1 MPSIAF
7 LEFAAKPTTNQP
19 PVAITTI
26 TDTWV
31 TRDPVNIVVWLRT
44 VAQMAHYDGHFKLV
58 LVINIIMLVLTTI
71 AVLLR
76 AYARIKARI
85 FYYLSDGLC
94 LFSYLLS
101 TAAAGIMF
109 DYLRNTAVDGVF
121 KPHPITDP
129 TDTAHIMWFQEFYK
143 MSYISQLVFT
153 FDYAVV
159 KFSILALLWDIF
171 GVNRSNKR
179 FIAIVSGTC
188 IIWAIIF
195 TFLCAFRCKNP
206 VDSWTTDNPPELC
219 IHTAY
224 VFLPFESTNL
234 FFDILILSIPVFAVQ
249 ELKLSTW
256 KKLSVMGIFLL
267 GARGGNRNFGA
278 VEF

>member
-1 MPSIAF
+1 
-7 LEFAAKPTTNQP
+7 
-19 PVAITTI
+19 
-26 TDTWV
+26 
-31 TRDPVNIVVWLRT
+31 
-44 VAQMAHYDGHFKLV
+44 
-58 LVINIIMLVLTTI
+58 
-71 AVLLR
+71 
-76 AYARIKARI
+76 
-85 FYYLSDGLC
+85 
-94 LFSYLLS
+94 
-101 TAAAGIMF
+101 
-109 DYLRNTAVDGVF
+109 
-121 KPHPITDP
+121 
-129 TDTAHIMWFQEFYK
+129 

-267 GARGGNRNFGA
+267 GARFVVSPISERAIVLISWFPAVLVLRALYVSSKSRKVRYSHQPRGGNRNFGT

>member
-7 LEFAAKPTTNQP
+7 LEFVAKPTTNQP

-109 DYLRNTAVDGVF
+109 D
-121 KPHPITDP
+121 
-129 TDTAHIMWFQEFYK
+129 
-143 MSYISQLVFT
+143 
-153 FDYAVV
+153 
-159 KFSILALLWDIF
+159 
-171 GVNRSNKR
+171 
-179 FIAIVSGTC
+179 C
-188 IIWAIIF
+188 
-195 TFLCAFRCKNP
+195 
-206 VDSWTTDNPPELC
+206 
-219 IHTAY
+219 
-224 VFLPFESTNL
+224 
-234 FFDILILSIPVFAVQ
+234 
-249 ELKLSTW
+249 
-256 KKLSVMGIFLL
+256 
-267 GARGGNRNFGA
+267 
-278 VEF
+278 